1 MPSIGPEHPWP
12 ASLVRMFKAFRTADV
27 IYQRILY
34 NMSPK
39 LLATVL
45 RIFRSIDNTF
55 VSSYNGP
62 TPHKAELRQQQS
74 DKWQSS
80 MRCGMN
86 TVSVD
91 KHGGVLA
98 CVDVNPF
105 WTDLAGL
112 HREEYISRA
121 FNGEMG
127 FPTSEL
133 RQISKLI
140 IGMKEFVQL
149 KIAEQ
154 TNPGAKIERKPLYTR
169 FSCNWGRE
177 NHDPTDGV
185 LTRLRLTVSS
195 HPEDP
200 SWVRLHHS
208 IVVVS
213 AEEFEAVRAKEPELC
228 EGYLVPV
235 VGSKSAA
242 ELMDPRLLVEES
254 FEHMNRSAEGRA
266 QMDRLAEVLDDEFS
280 FMFDF
285 LAKAQLPVPLSV

>member
-1 MPSIGPEHPWP
+1 MSQQAFSVLCSDGAAECIIAPEYPLAFPEGTAKGFSYIMPSIGPEHPWP

-105 WTDLAGL
+105 WTGELSYLAARRPGTRITLTSVCSVGASRSRRAAQGRVHQPCIQRRNGL
-112 HREEYISRA
+112 PDFRTPSGSEADTDRCSR
-121 FNGEMG
+121 
-127 FPTSEL
+127 L
-133 RQISKLI
+133 Q
-140 IGMKEFVQL
+140 
-149 KIAEQ
+149 
-154 TNPGAKIERKPLYTR
+154 
-169 FSCNWGRE
+169 
-177 NHDPTDGV
+177 
-185 LTRLRLTVSS
+185 
-195 HPEDP
+195 
-200 SWVRLHHS
+200 
-208 IVVVS
+208 
-213 AEEFEAVRAKEPELC
+213 
-228 EGYLVPV
+228 
-235 VGSKSAA
+235 
-242 ELMDPRLLVEES
+242 
-254 FEHMNRSAEGRA
+254 
-266 QMDRLAEVLDDEFS
+266 
-280 FMFDF
+280 
-285 LAKAQLPVPLSV
+285 